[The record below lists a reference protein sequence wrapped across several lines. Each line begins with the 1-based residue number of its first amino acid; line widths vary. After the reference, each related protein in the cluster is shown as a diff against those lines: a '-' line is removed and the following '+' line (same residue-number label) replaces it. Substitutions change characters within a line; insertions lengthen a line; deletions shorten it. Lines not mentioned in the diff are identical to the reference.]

1 MRDIAAKLK
10 YHWISCTGIEC
21 EVSIM
26 KNSRRIQVSFT
37 QKQLELIHRLK
48 GEFGDNDANIVRN
61 IVLAWLAEKSFISDS
76 AKSKGDFSEHD
87 EHNG

>member
-1 MRDIAAKLK
+1 MR
-10 YHWISCTGIEC
+10 SCTCRGC
-21 EVSIM
+21 KVSIIR
-26 KNSRRIQVSFT
+26 NSRRIQVSFT

-48 GEFGDNDANIVRN
+48 GEFGENDANIVRN

-87 EHNG
+87 RHDG